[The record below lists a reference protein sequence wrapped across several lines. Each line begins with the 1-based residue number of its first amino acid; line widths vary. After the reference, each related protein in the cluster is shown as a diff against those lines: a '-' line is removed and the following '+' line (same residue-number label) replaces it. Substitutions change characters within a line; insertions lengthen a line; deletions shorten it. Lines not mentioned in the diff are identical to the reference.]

1 MFKRIQSSFQS
12 VKTHASKLVVAAV
25 AAVGVAASAA
35 PSHAAAVLDFS
46 GVGTKIT
53 EELTPA
59 ITAAMPIAGIIL
71 AAGIAWKL
79 YKRFTK

>member
-1 MFKRIQSSFQS
+1 MK
-12 VKTHASKLVVAAV
+12 KLQTAVLSGLAVVAAAV
-25 AAVGVAASAA
+25 PSFAATMDFTGVST
-35 PSHAAAVLDFS
+35 AVTAE
-46 GVGTKIT
+46 V
-53 EELTPA
+53 TPA